1 MRLEDI
7 PDPDEG
13 EEIKVEHNGIEVFIT
28 STLSSAYNDY
38 LSLANRR
45 VARGLINL
53 DTAEGNGQVNRE
65 GAAHLVRRWNLDDE
79 LTIESAVK
87 LFRKV
92 PELLKK
98 VQTEASLAAVSLG
111 KPSNNSNDTPRDS
124 TNSPKE

>member
-1 MRLEDI
+1 MRLDDI

-45 VARGLINL
+45 VAKGLINIE
-53 DTAEGNGQVNRE
+53 TAEGNGQINRE

-79 LTIESAVK
+79 LTIEGAVS

-98 VQTEASLAAVSLG
+98 VQIEASAAAVSLG
-111 KPSNNSNDTPRDS
+111 KQSDNSNDTPKPTTDS
-124 TNSPKE
+124 PNE